1 MLLTKTTVLID
12 FYIKTANTACNNL
25 NLYLFFVSFSGTAN
39 RIECTC
45 VLESDFGF
53 IVNCN
58 FKKSGLFRVRNLGG
72 LKAHFGLGK
81 CYIIPSRFTHSFT
94 KKKKEKEEKVP

>member
-1 MLLTKTTVLID
+1 MLP
-12 FYIKTANTACNNL
+12 
-25 NLYLFFVSFSGTAN
+25 
-39 RIECTC
+39 TC

-72 LKAHFGLGK
+72 LKAHFGLGFSLGDELGFGESLGNLEANK
-81 CYIIPSRFTHSFT
+81 RRSLNAQTGSAPA
-94 KKKKEKEEKVP
+94 VPLDVTVSIFLTFNAL

>member
-1 MLLTKTTVLID
+1 MTKLDSLLIMFLID
-12 FYIKTANTACNNL
+12 LLWNDLTARHN
-25 NLYLFFVSFSGTAN
+25 FIFSGTLN
-39 RIECTC
+39 KIECTC

-81 CYIIPSRFTHSFT
+81 CHLLYNLYDFSLHSL
-94 KKKKEKEEKVP
+94 